1 MQLKRFFSTS
11 VYKNTY
17 GYIDSQKKYEIIRTI
32 VYFGISLSLFI
43 AGYVATKSKTNLLTV
58 VAVLGCLPASKS
70 LVSAIMFLKHHSCSK
85 TVFNAVEKVIGDFE
99 HLYDLVFTSEKVTY
113 VVAHAAYHAKCLVLY
128 AEKKVDSNALEA
140 HIQEYM
146 KRANISGVNVK
157 VYTDLKK
164 YTERLQ
170 QLGALEREEGHLAQE
185 VVQLLNE
192 ITL

>member
-1 MQLKRFFSTS
+1 M
-11 VYKNTY
+11 
-17 GYIDSQKKYEIIRTI
+17 
-32 VYFGISLSLFI
+32 
-43 AGYVATKSKTNLLTV
+43 
-58 VAVLGCLPASKS
+58 AVLGCLPASKS
-70 LVSAIMFLKHHSCSK
+70 LVSAIMFLKHQSCSL
-85 TVFNAVEKVIGDFE
+85 TVYDAVEKVIEGLE
-99 HLYDLVFTSEKVTY
+99 SLYDLVFTSEKVTY

-128 AEKKVDSNALEA
+128 AEKKVDGNALES

-170 QLGALEREEGHLAQE
+170 QLGVLEREEGRLAQE
-185 VVQLLNE
+185 VVQLLKQ